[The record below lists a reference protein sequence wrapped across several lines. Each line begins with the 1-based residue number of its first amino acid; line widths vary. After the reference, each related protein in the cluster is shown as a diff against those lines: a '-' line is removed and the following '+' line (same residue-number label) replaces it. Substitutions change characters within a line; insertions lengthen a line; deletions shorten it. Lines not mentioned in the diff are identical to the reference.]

1 MNIVISKE
9 IFKATT
15 KCSSRFSCLSR
26 VDKKDLCQVES
37 VFAGKIHF
45 VQCLYDKHCAYQR
58 PFEYGLFCTCP
69 IRKEIYNTT
78 VVATTRP

>member
-15 KCSSRFSCLSR
+15 KCSSGFSCLSR

-45 VQCLYDKHCAYQR
+45 VKCLHKKYCAYQR
-58 PFEYGLFCTCP
+58 PFGYGIFCTCP
-69 IRKEIYNTT
+69 IRKEIYNKYGI
-78 VVATTRP
+78 